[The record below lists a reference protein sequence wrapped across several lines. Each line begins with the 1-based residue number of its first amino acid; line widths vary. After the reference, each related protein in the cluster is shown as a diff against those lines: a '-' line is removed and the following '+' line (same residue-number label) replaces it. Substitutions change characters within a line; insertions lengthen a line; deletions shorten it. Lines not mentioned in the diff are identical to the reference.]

1 MSAELSCKTKR
12 VEKSEAEIAE
22 LERKRRRFC
31 FKTYGRTQRCSVF
44 ILAYMKMS
52 ISLMRFWFFLE
63 IVSNNCLISHM
74 ENLITVVETAWD
86 VVEKESFLWRMSCY

>member
-31 FKTYGRTQRCSVF
+31 FKTYGEDQKVFCF

-52 ISLMRFWFFLE
+52 ISLMRF
-63 IVSNNCLISHM
+63 
-74 ENLITVVETAWD
+74 
-86 VVEKESFLWRMSCY
+86 